1 MTVGTTACESM
12 IAAGNVF
19 LGLAEAPLVI
29 RPYIKDLVTFII
41 LCVAH
46 QALHDIEWPFNP
58 ITTLT
63 SAVFFIME
71 FNAQTGYGL
80 PANCCK
86 ESLTFYLVTRLANT
100 GLLTALIL

>member
-41 LCVAH
+41 LCVGH

-71 FNAQTGYGL
+71 FNAQ
-80 PANCCK
+80 K
-86 ESLTFYLVTRLANT
+86 RLWT
-100 GLLTALIL
+100 SSQLFCTLMLLQGPLLQ